1 MVTRSQT
8 YNRRLQEVR
17 IVCAKIELAEL
28 IRQPQAPVV
37 SDVKEVGDK
46 ADSRA
51 FVDHPRIIRVKIK
64 LAEERRAAELTSSA
78 HRNFTGIEINRVW
91 KKLADRYARLHVE
104 AQAEV

>member
-1 MVTRSQT
+1 MVARRQT
-8 YNRRLQEVR
+8 DNRWLQEVR
-17 IVCAKIELAEL
+17 IVCAKIQLAEL

-51 FVDHPRIIRVKIK
+51 VVDHPGIIRVEIK
-64 LAEERRAAELTSSA
+64 LAEERRSAEFASSA

-91 KKLADRYARLHVE
+91 KKLTNGYARFHVE